1 MNPRKSR
8 EGRHPHHHRPPW
20 QTQPSL
26 GRMVT
31 GLVIFLCRLR
41 PFAMRKWFTN
51 SKFTPDL
58 SIFQISRSADGGA
71 TPPRAALIQ
80 AAARALAVPL
90 PPLPKSPLRPEI
102 RLPSPARGAA
112 YGTGLADER
121 GAILITKGS
130 QPADSITSLTPCQYT
145 MGRL

>member
-1 MNPRKSR
+1 M
-8 EGRHPHHHRPPW
+8 
-20 QTQPSL
+20 
-26 GRMVT
+26 T

-71 TPPRAALIQ
+71 APPPRAALIQ
-80 AAARALAVPL
+80 AAALARARALAVPL

-102 RLPSPARGAA
+102 RLPSPARR
-112 YGTGLADER
+112 TER
-121 GAILITKGS
+121 
-130 QPADSITSLTPCQYT
+130 D
-145 MGRL
+145 